1 MKLFEVKE
9 TMPSVKTPTPEELA
23 KKYKVSVARVNQE
36 VKRGTKVELEHTEDR
51 KKAREIALDH
61 LGEFLDYY
69 DRLEKAEK
77 S

>member
-1 MKLFEVKE
+1 MKLYEMKE
-9 TMPSVKTPTPEELA
+9 TMPSVKTPTAKELA
-23 KKYKVSVARVNQE
+23 KKYNVEIERVNQE
-36 VKRGTKVELEHTEDR
+36 IKKGTKVELEHTTDQ

-69 DRLEKAEK
+69 ERLEKAEK